1 MQIDYNEIEMAAIE
15 AYKRGDE
22 KKSVRLG
29 IEFSKQLREA
39 VARGEDY
46 CSCTRPCRMH
56 GNCVECVAAH
66 RANRDHLPVCFHDM
80 MNERLYGLSEL
91 TEQTITE
98 KIEAESQGV

>member
-15 AYKRGDE
+15 
-22 KKSVRLG
+22 
-29 IEFSKQLREA
+29 FSKQLREA
-39 VARGEDY
+39 IARGEDH
-46 CSCTRPCRMH
+46 CSCARPCRMH

-66 RANRDHLPVCFHDM
+66 RANRDHLPVCFRDM

-91 TEQTITE
+91 TEQTIAE